1 MPTILITGAGRG
13 LGLEFVRQYAA
24 DHWRIHACCRDPE
37 TAAGLNKIKGD
48 VVLHRLDVR
57 DHPQIA
63 ALSSALKGE
72 PVDILINNAGIYGP
86 RGVPIAQIAEESW
99 LETFHVN
106 SVAPLR
112 IADALAE
119 NVEKSGKKTMIFIT
133 SQMGS
138 VARMSPGA
146 HPYRMSK
153 TALNS
158 GVRNISLE
166 YESRGIVCVLL
177 HPGWVKTDMGG
188 PGAALEIKTSI
199 GSMRTVIAG
208 LKRSDN
214 GRFLN
219 YDGAEIP
226 W

>member
-1 MPTILITGAGRG
+1 
-13 LGLEFVRQYAA
+13 
-24 DHWRIHACCRDPE
+24 
-37 TAAGLNKIKGD
+37 D
-48 VVLHRLDVR
+48 V
-57 DHPQIA
+57 
-63 ALSSALKGE
+63 
-72 PVDILINNAGIYGP
+72 LINNAGIYGP
-86 RGVPIAQIAEESW
+86 RNAPIAQIAEEAW
-99 LETFHVN
+99 LETFQVN
-106 SVAPLR
+106 SIAPLR

-138 VARMSPGA
+138 IARMSPGA
-146 HPYRMSK
+146 HVYRMSK

-188 PGAALEIKTSI
+188 PGAALEIKASI
-199 GSMRTVIAG
+199 SSMRTVIAG
-208 LKRSDN
+208 LKPSDN